1 MPETA
6 KNLEIKLRENLY
18 GFEYRD
24 IDHRRVEPEERKT
37 YNIKQLWQRNHE
49 IINLAVR
56 GFKNTEIAS
65 ILNIT
70 PETVSMTL
78 NSDLGK
84 HKLSEL
90 RQARDEEAKVVA
102 EKIRVLTDKALATYH
117 EIFDSDHA
125 TMKDKKAVADTVLL
139 ELSGLR
145 APTRIQTHSVH
156 TTLTA
161 EEIAEFKARGMAAA
175 RESGVIVDVMPVDDK
190 KLDE

>member
-1 MPETA
+1 MPATTSQGT
-6 KNLEIKLRENLY
+6 EIKLRENLY
-18 GFEYRD
+18 GFEYREVD
-24 IDHRRVEPEERKT
+24 SRRAEPQERKS

-56 GFKNTEIAS
+56 GFKNTDIAS

-70 PETVSMTL
+70 PESVSVTL

-84 HKLSEL
+84 HKLSEMRL
-90 RQARDEEAKVVA
+90 ARDEETKVVS

-125 TMKDKKAVADTVLL
+125 TIKDKKDVADTVLL

-145 APTRIQTHSVH
+145 APTKIQTHSVH
-156 TTLTA
+156 TTLSA
-161 EEIAEFKARGMAAA
+161 EELEEFKARGLAAA
-175 RESGVIVDVMPVDDK
+175 RESGVIVTVPGEENV
-190 KLDE
+190 